1 MKSFRNP
8 KNLERYEDV
17 LFDLENPINIA
28 PANNTTQVR
37 DNLKFVA
44 DNTGETT
51 PFDWY
56 NARISMDFK
65 VEKHD
70 GTDFAI
76 GANVFD
82 DSLPSATA
90 GLVTRINAYE
100 ADQMGIVNGANSFIS
115 RLSVL
120 ANGRELYQCNYA
132 NHCVNIKNL
141 LEYNKTY
148 ADSVATNE
156 FYFLDTSRSANK
168 NRFTR
173 RTVTNRRNAA
183 NGADEAGL
191 MIDNTPVSYNEGFAK
206 RKAILGESR
215 TVNCEIPLNRYSFFE
230 RLEDKLLP
238 NTKIEINFEIEKDD
252 NLIWRSG
259 GNRCRV
265 VITRLQ
271 LFVPRLIFNADASKI
286 YMNKYLEPDT
296 WTYLNE
302 VVQPNVAS
310 NQAVGNFRITN
321 GISKPRHVF
330 VFFINTPNIESQTAN
345 PFLYNTF
352 SVSTDPRTLNR
363 CYLEVGNGN
372 EYPDIHFK
380 PSEDPSRVF
389 RDVMKYVYA
398 NNDFQGGTLLNRQ
411 NFEKIFPF
419 VYFDLTKEKLDLKDG
434 VTKLAFH
441 YELSGATAANYNI
454 YALVLH
460 ERKAEIAQESGKILL
475 RA

>member
-1 MKSFRNP
+1 MKSIRNP
-8 KNLERYEDV
+8 DYLERYEDV
-17 LFDLENPINIA
+17 LFDLEQPLNIT
-28 PANNTTQVR
+28 PANNTVQVR
-37 DNLKFVA
+37 NNLKFIA
-44 DNTGETT
+44 DNTGEAT

-56 NARISMDFK
+56 NARIAMDFK
-65 VEKHD
+65 VEQHD
-70 GTDFAI
+70 GTDFVI
-76 GANVFD
+76 GANVND
-82 DSLPSATA
+82 DNLTQNRAAQITA
-90 GLVTRINAYE
+90 YQN
-100 ADQMGIVNGANSFIS
+100 DQMGIVNGANSFIS

-120 ANGRELYQCNYA
+120 ANGKELYQCNYA
-132 NHCVNIKNL
+132 NHSVNIKNL
-141 LEYNKTY
+141 LEYNKSY

-156 FYFLDTSRSANK
+156 FYFLDTSTSANK
-168 NRFTR
+168 NRFIR
-173 RTVTNRRNAA
+173 RDVEHRQNAA
-183 NGADEAGL
+183 NNGAERGFML
-191 MIDNTPVSYNEGFAK
+191 DNTPATFNEGFAK
-206 RKAILGESR
+206 RKALLGTSS
-215 TVNCEIPLNRYSFFE
+215 TVHCEIPLNRYSFFE
-230 RLEDKLLP
+230 ALEDKLLP

-252 NLIWRSG
+252 NLIWRTG

-271 LFVPRLIFNADASKI
+271 LFVPRLIYNKDGNEI
-286 YMNKYLEPDT
+286 YMKDYLKPQK
-296 WTYLNE
+296 WSYFNE
-302 VVQPNVAS
+302 VVESNLAS

-352 SVSTDPRTLNR
+352 SVSTDPQTLNR

-372 EYPDIHFK
+372 EYPDIHYK

-389 RDVMKYVYA
+389 RDVMSYVFA

-411 NFEKIFPF
+411 NFENIFPF
-419 VYFDLTKEKLDLKDG
+419 VYFDLTKQKIDLKDG

-460 ERKAEIAQESGKILL
+460 ERKAEIEQQSGKLLL